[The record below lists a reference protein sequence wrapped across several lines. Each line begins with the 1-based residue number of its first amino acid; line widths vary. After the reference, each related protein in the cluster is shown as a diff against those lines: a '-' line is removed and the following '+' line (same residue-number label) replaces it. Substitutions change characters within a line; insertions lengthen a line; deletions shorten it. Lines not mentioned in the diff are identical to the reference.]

1 MQRYL
6 LAVLTAATLL
16 SSVHADELSDAAV
29 TLCSKIK
36 QCARAD
42 MEANA
47 MSPSAQSDVD
57 AMLESMCG
65 NIQQELILARSHTEL
80 YAPATACI
88 KSLGKSSC
96 EVVQGEDVTNECQ
109 QFERQLRQFSDIG
122 RE

>member
-1 MQRYL
+1 MKRYLFAMLTL
-6 LAVLTAATLL
+6 LAVG
-16 SSVHADELSDAAV
+16 SVNADELSDAAGL
-29 TLCSKIK
+29 LCAKIK

>member
-1 MQRYL
+1 MKRYL
-6 LAVLTAATLL
+6 LAMLTLL
-16 SSVHADELSDAAV
+16 AVSSVNADELSDAANQ
-29 TLCSKIK
+29 LCHKIK

-47 MSPSAQSDVD
+47 MSPSAQTDID

-109 QFERQLRQFSDIG
+109 TFERNLRQYSDIA
-122 RE
+122 RD